1 MTNISSQQKRQA
13 EVHFQVLR
21 LLEQQP
27 HLTQR
32 EIAEKLGFSLGGV
45 NYCLRALVEK
55 GFVKIQNFKGN
66 RNKVRYAYLLTPQGI
81 YEKSKLTTDFLVRK
95 FREYEALKIEIEE
108 LSKEVGDI
116 SSIKKDAHEGN

>member
-1 MTNISSQQKRQA
+1 MRKANLR
-13 EVHFQVLR
+13 FQVLR

-32 EIAEKLGFSLGGV
+32 QIAEKLGISLGGV

-66 RNKVRYAYLLTPQGI
+66 SNKVRYAYLLTPQGI
-81 YEKSKLTTDFLVRK
+81 YEKSKLTADFLMRK
-95 FREYEALKIEIEE
+95 YREYEALKIEIEE
-108 LSKEVGDI
+108 LSKEMGQM
-116 SSIKKDAHEGN
+116 SSIKKEDHEGD